1 MKKSFSMLLLA
12 TLAAIPLAFADP
24 PADPHADPHADQP
37 PTPPGDA
44 TTLET
49 VTVTGDQ
56 PGPGMWKVSKGDH
69 VLWILTTVYPLPKN
83 MTWESKQVDEVIA
96 QSQEVMANVTGD
108 PEISFFH
115 KITLL
120 PSLMSAEK
128 NPDGKTLKDVLSP
141 ADYDRWTTLKSKYI
155 GRDSGVE
162 RKRPM
167 LAAQE
172 LNKKAMEKLNLAGNN
187 MVWDKVEA
195 AAKKNRV
202 RIVEPK
208 ASIPVDDPGQLIRDF
223 KTTTGDLDAKCLSTT
238 MSRFENDMHLM
249 QERANAWAVGDM
261 QTLKSS
267 PIQQVRDR
275 CADAIRAND
284 RLNSTI
290 NAAINKM
297 FDTWTAEAERALDK
311 NTSTL
316 AVIPLENLLA
326 DTKEFKGPL
335 VRLREKGYTIEEPE

>member
-1 MKKSFSMLLLA
+1 
-12 TLAAIPLAFADP
+12 
-24 PADPHADPHADQP
+24 
-37 PTPPGDA
+37 
-44 TTLET
+44 
-49 VTVTGDQ
+49 
-56 PGPGMWKVSKGDH
+56 

-83 MTWESKQVDEVIA
+83 MTWESKQVDDVIA
-96 QSQEVMANVTGD
+96 QSQEVMANVVGD

-115 KITLL
+115 KVMLL

-128 NPDGKTLKDVLSP
+128 NPDGKTLKDVLSRE
-141 ADYDRWTTLKSKYI
+141 DYARWLALKEKYI
-155 GRDSGVE
+155 GRDTGIE

-172 LNKKAMEKLNLAGNN
+172 LNKRAMEKLHLAGNN

-195 AAKKNRV
+195 AAKKNHV

-208 ASIPVDDPGQLIRDF
+208 ASIPIDDPGQLIRDF
-223 KTTTGDLDAKCLSTT
+223 KSTTGDLDAQCLSTT

-261 QTLKSS
+261 QALKSS

-275 CADAIRAND
+275 CADAIRTIE
-284 RLNSTI
+284 RLNNEVT
-290 NAAINKM
+290 AAINQM
-297 FDTWTAEAERALDK
+297 FTTWTDEAERALDK
-311 NTSTL
+311 NASTL
-316 AVIPLENLLA
+316 AVIPLENLLV

-335 VRLREKGYTIEEPE
+335 ARLRAKGYSIEEPE

>member
-1 MKKSFSMLLLA
+1 MTKLFPIVAL
-12 TLAAIPLAFADP
+12 TLCASLVYAEP
-24 PADPHADPHADQP
+24 PAEQP

-44 TTLET
+44 TTLDT
-49 VTVTGDQ
+49 VTVTGEQ

-83 MTWESKQVDEVIA
+83 MTWESKQVDDVIA

-115 KITLL
+115 KLTLL
-120 PSLMSAEK
+120 PSLMSAKK

-141 ADYDRWTTLKSKYI
+141 SDYQRWIVLKDKYI
-155 GRDSGVE
+155 GRDSGIE
-162 RKRPM
+162 RERPM
-167 LAAQE
+167 VVAEE
-172 LNKKAMEKLNLAGNN
+172 LNKKAMDKLNLVGNN

-195 AAKKNRV
+195 TAKKDHV

-208 ASIPVDDPGQLIRDF
+208 ASIPIDDPGQLIRDF
-223 KTTTGDLDAKCLSTT
+223 KTTTGDLDAQCLSTT

-261 QTLKSS
+261 DTLKST

-275 CADAIRAND
+275 CVEAIRSNE
-284 RLNSTI
+284 RLSKEMNV
-290 NAAINKM
+290 AINKM
-297 FDTWTAEAERALDK
+297 FDTWTAEAERALDA
-311 NTSTL
+311 NASTL
-316 AVIPLENLLA
+316 AVIPLENLLI

-335 VRLREKGYTIEEPE
+335 ARLRAKGYTIDEPE